1 MASNFILGAIG
12 RRGSG
17 KSTCVRQIA
26 AYCPRLAILDICAE
40 HDWVPNRIRP
50 ADWPRFIAWSLSRS
64 HFAGAMVPDQLDQ
77 DVPLFADSV
86 FDRGDLVI
94 VLEELPM
101 YSQPQYLPAELD
113 KIIRLGRHR
122 AVSVIWTAQRAAE
135 VPRRV
140 TAATDAFILFR
151 QTEPRDLDAIAER
164 CGKPLS
170 DRVASLGRHEYLVW
184 DVLGDTDTTLDATIQ
199 HLVALYH

>member
-1 MASNFILGAIG
+1 MAANFIIGAVG

-17 KSTCVRQIA
+17 KSTCVRSIA
-26 AYCPRLAILDICAE
+26 STCPRVAVLDICAE

-50 ADWPRFIAWSLSRS
+50 ADWPRFVAWSLSRS
-64 HFAGAMVPDQLDQ
+64 RFAGAMVPDQLDE
-77 DVPLFADSV
+77 DLPVFADTV
-86 FDRGDLVI
+86 FDRGDLVV

-101 YSQPQYLPAELD
+101 YSQPQYLPPQLD
-113 KIIRLGRHR
+113 RIIRLGRHR

-140 TAATDAFILFR
+140 TAATDAFVLFR

-164 CGKPLS
+164 CGKAVS
-170 DRVASLGRHEYLVW
+170 DQVASLARHEYLVW
-184 DVLGDTDTTLDATIQ
+184 DVLAEQQTTLAAVTQ
-199 HLVALYH
+199 HLVRLYP